1 MPQKD
6 PSKTEEA
13 TPKQRKKAREEG
25 NVPKS
30 QELSKIVGLLGG
42 IIALRLTFPYITNSI
57 LETINWFFR
66 QAFSVKFTEP
76 GIYNLFI
83 FSTAALLKIVLPVMV
98 FILIFTIGIMYAQ
111 IGPLWTLKPLKPK
124 LKVFNV
130 VNGLKQKLLDVKTL
144 VRLV

>member
-42 IIALRLTFPYITNSI
+42 IIALRLT
-57 LETINWFFR
+57 
-66 QAFSVKFTEP
+66 
-76 GIYNLFI
+76 
-83 FSTAALLKIVLPVMV
+83 
-98 FILIFTIGIMYAQ
+98 
-111 IGPLWTLKPLKPK
+111 
-124 LKVFNV
+124 
-130 VNGLKQKLLDVKTL
+130 
-144 VRLV
+144 